1 MKEKIMLVEGIGQ
14 VTFSNE
20 ILRIGTLT
28 TKPNGEVEET
38 GQIDIPRGS
47 IEGVINT
54 LVGAVNEINDKIAG
68 ANDDKKDSDN
78 GSSNGKKS
86 SKKK

>member
-1 MKEKIMLVEGIGQ
+1 MLVEGIGQ

-38 GQIDIPRGS
+38 GQISIPRGS
-47 IEGVINT
+47 IEGVINS
-54 LVGAVNEINDKIAG
+54 LVASVNEINEKLAP
-68 ANDDKKDSDN
+68 ATEEKKEST
-78 GSSNGKKS
+78 NGKTDG
-86 SKKK
+86 KKKK

>member
-1 MKEKIMLVEGIGQ
+1 MLVEGIGQ

-20 ILRIGTLT
+20 ILRVGTLT

-38 GQIDIPRGS
+38 GQIHIPRGS

-54 LVGAVNEINDKIAG
+54 LVSSVNEINDKISG
-68 ANDDKKDSDN
+68 NNEGESKSDDDT
-78 GSSNGKKS
+78 SNGKKNLRKRIS
-86 SKKK
+86 Y